1 MQSVIPETARG
12 PNPGAGIRSWPRKR
26 ARFAFLLVILVTGAL
41 MCFNYEAVIQYS
53 AEQWVV
59 SDDIHP
65 ADAIAILGGGLNSR
79 PFAAAEDYRNG
90 LAPKILVANVRL
102 NRSEALGVF
111 PSHSAMN
118 RAVLIRL
125 GVPESDIETFGIEV
139 STTYEEAQ
147 ALRDW
152 AIRTHPASVIVP
164 TEGFASRRVRWTLTQ
179 ALAGT
184 GTVVQLQALDRPAH
198 YHAGWWK
205 TDQGL
210 IAFNNEVIKYLYYRY
225 RY

>member
-1 MQSVIPETARG
+1 LAI
-12 PNPGAGIRSWPRKR
+12 AGIGASMW
-26 ARFAFLLVILVTGAL
+26 FNHEVLLRYA
-41 MCFNYEAVIQYS
+41 

-65 ADAIAILGGGLNSR
+65 ADAIVILGGGVNSR
-79 PFAAAEDYRNG
+79 PFAAADDYRNG

-102 NRSEALGVF
+102 NRVEALGVL
-111 PSHSAMN
+111 PSHSAAN
-118 RAVLIRL
+118 RAVLIKL
-125 GVPESDIETFGIEV
+125 GVPDSDIETLGIAV

-147 ALRDW
+147 ALREW
-152 AIRTHPASVIVP
+152 AIRNHAASVIVP
-164 TEGFASRRVRWTLTQ
+164 TEGFASRRVRWTLAQ

-184 GTVVQLQALDRPAH
+184 GTVVQIQALDNPAH

-210 IAFNNEVIKYLYYRY
+210 IAFNSELIKYLYYRY